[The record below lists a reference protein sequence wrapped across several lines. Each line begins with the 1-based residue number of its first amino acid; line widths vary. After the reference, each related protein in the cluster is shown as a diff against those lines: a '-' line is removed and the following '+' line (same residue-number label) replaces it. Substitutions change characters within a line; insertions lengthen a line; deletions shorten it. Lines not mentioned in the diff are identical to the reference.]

1 MIMDTTGNA
10 PVTSAGIPIQQ
21 NIPAPITGNTQTPSG
36 ATVNA
41 TTGALVNTPPPPAM
55 GSVAGTVQTPQAGQT
70 QSAPTVSYMANAT
83 AAGLPGAPQVQGSQP
98 TSQSIGQNYQ
108 SFANQM
114 QGQQAPATYPGTQI
128 QSGTQPATGNPV
140 FDGLTSSM
148 APILNSLNQVISD
161 INNPAIT
168 GQSLQQEYNQ
178 LSTQYQL
185 PQMNTE
191 LLNYQ
196 NIMNGS
202 QDDIS
207 SELRAAGGTATQSQV
222 LAMTSAR
229 NTVIMKQYTALSN
242 QYTAAQQNV
251 QNMMQYASTDQT
263 NALARE
269 SQTASV
275 TESMDSIYQ
284 NMVQMGM
291 TMQQNNATNYR
302 AILTAGGPDS
312 LAESVAGDPTQ
323 QAIAESSL
331 GLAPGTLTN
340 PQQIDAWQ
348 SDTYKTQQLQLNSY
362 RAAVYGYNAG
372 YAPPGGVTNNYY
384 GGNTPPSDGTGAP
397 GTTPDPTAAS
407 GTSYSQ
413 DQLVRPSWLSPN
425 IPIYGSSDDLK
436 SAADA
441 GKATQDP
448 GTNNYVVPGVGYYQQ
463 QSDGSYALK
472 SAIPPDPT
480 QQQQDYST
488 LKQQIA
494 SAQATPQSM
503 SPTVMR
509 KYSLTANAALS
520 NFENTGTYKV
530 VSNVEPYLSAINA
543 AAANPGDKSVSDF
556 ELLDSFV
563 KAAKGGTGQV
573 TDSQVN
579 VMLQGASL
587 GDNYATLQQK
597 LNTGGVLSPAQRQSL
612 ISLAKGTY
620 DDNLNDYNKL
630 WTAAVE
636 NMKGQGIP
644 AQFWSNLPDFGSLFQ
659 SQ

>member
-1 MIMDTTGNA
+1 MTYTNPNEDLQVPTGGSQGT
-10 PVTSAGIPIQQ
+10 PVTIP
-21 NIPAPITGNTQTPSG
+21 PA
-36 ATVNA
+36 VN
-41 TTGALVNTPPPPAM
+41 GYPPPAM
-55 GSVAGTVQTPQAGQT
+55 GSVAGSSPTPQTTQT
-70 QSAPTVSYMANAT
+70 QPAPAFSYMANAT
-83 AAGLPGAPQVQGSQP
+83 AAGLPGGPQVPPPQS
-98 TSQSIGQNYQ
+98 TAQSIGQSYQ
-108 SFANQM
+108 QFHSTV
-114 QGQQAPATYPGTQI
+114 QGTEAPATYPAGEI
-128 QSGTQPATGNPV
+128 QSGTQPSTGNPI
-140 FDGLTSSM
+140 FDSLSASM
-148 APILNSLNQVISD
+148 APIMNSLNQVISD

-168 GQSLQQEYNQ
+168 GQNLQQEYNQ
-178 LSTQYQL
+178 LSQQYQL

-196 NIMNGS
+196 NIMNGT
-202 QDDIS
+202 QDDIAQ
-207 SELRAAGGTATQSQV
+207 ELTAGGGTATQSQV

-242 QYTAAQQNV
+242 QYQAATTNV
-251 QNMMQYASTDQT
+251 NNMLQYASTDES

-269 SQTASV
+269 SEMANV
-275 TESMDSIYQ
+275 TSSMDSIYQ
-284 NMVQMGM
+284 NMVSMGM

-348 SDTYKTQQLQLNSY
+348 ADTYKTQQLQLNSY

-372 YAPPGGVTNNYY
+372 YAAPGGVTNNYY
-384 GGNTPPSDGTGAP
+384 GGGAPPSGETGTP
-397 GTTPDPTAAS
+397 GTTPDSTTPS

-413 DQLVRPSWLSPN
+413 DQLVRPSWLSSN
-425 IPIYGSSDDLK
+425 IPIYGSAADLQ
-436 SAADA
+436 SAASA

-448 GTNNYVVPGVGYYQQ
+448 GTNNYTVPGVGYYQQ

-472 SAIPPDPT
+472 SAIPAPPD
-480 QQQQDYST
+480 QQQQQYST
-488 LKQQIA
+488 LKQEIA
-494 SAQATPQSM
+494 TAQANSQSM

>member
-1 MIMDTTGNA
+1 MADYVNPNEAMQEINTAPIAPTP
-10 PVTSAGIPIQQ
+10 PVTTPTQQ
-21 NIPAPITGNTQTPSG
+21 TT
-36 ATVNA
+36 ATVS
-41 TTGALVNTPPPPAM
+41 TPQNSVGPGNMPTPPAM
-55 GSVAGTVQTPQAGQT
+55 GSVAGSMPTPQQT
-70 QSAPTVSYMANAT
+70 ATTPAISYMTNA
-83 AAGLPGAPQVQGSQP
+83 AQAGLPGAPQIQGSQP
-98 TSQSIGQNYQ
+98 TPQSIGQKYQ
-108 SFANQM
+108 QYHSTVK
-114 QGQQAPATYPGTQI
+114 GSDAPATYPGAQI
-128 QSGTQPATGNPV
+128 QTGTKSTTGNPV

-148 APILNSLNQVISD
+148 SPILNSLNQVISD
-161 INNPAIT
+161 IHNPAIT
-168 GQSLQQEYNQ
+168 GMSLQQEYDQ
-178 LSTQYQL
+178 LSKQYNL
-185 PQMNTE
+185 PGLNSE

-196 NIMNGS
+196 NIMNGT

-207 SELRAAGGTATQSQV
+207 AEITAGGGTATQSQV

-229 NTVIMKQYTALSN
+229 NTVIMKQYTALST

-251 QNMMQYASTDQT
+251 QNMMQYASTDQS

-275 TESMDSIYQ
+275 TEAMDSIYQ
-284 NMVQMGM
+284 NMVQMSM

-302 AILTAGGPDS
+302 AILTAGGPSALADS
-312 LAESVAGDPTQ
+312 VVGDPTQ

-340 PQQIDAWQ
+340 TQQIDAWQ
-348 SDTYKTQQLQLNSY
+348 ADTYKTQTLQTQNY

-384 GGNTPPSDGTGAP
+384 GSGAAPTSGGGSTAGTAP
-397 GTTPDPTAAS
+397 T

-425 IPIYGSSDDLK
+425 IPIYGSADDLK

-448 GTNNYVVPGVGYYQQ
+448 GTNNYTVPGVGYYQQ
-463 QSDGSYALK
+463 QTDGSYALK
-472 SAIPPDPT
+472 SAIPAAPNE
-480 QQQQDYST
+480 QQQDYSS
-488 LKQQIA
+488 LKQEIA
-494 SAQATPQSM
+494 SAQANPQHM
-503 SPTVMR
+503 SPTVLR
-509 KYSLTANAALS
+509 KYSLSAQAATS
-520 NFENTGTYKV
+520 NFEQTGTYKV

-612 ISLAKGTY
+612 VSLAKGTY

-630 WTAAVE
+630 WTAAVK

-644 AQFWSNLPDFGSLFQ
+644 AQFWSNLPDFGSLF